1 MGIITEEQNTAA
13 GLGRRMRTQ
22 LEPDQSE
29 ITLGMRSLLGIF
41 FGLVLICGIFFGLGY
56 SVGRSGGART
66 SPQDESAALNAVGN
80 ANLKKPSAQQQSLTP
95 APEPVSENAT
105 QSADGTAETAQT
117 AAPTPT
123 PAAAAA
129 APAPAVAARP
139 ASVAAP
145 APISAPVAAP
155 VSVPVRQ
162 NPTPQSSTPAIK
174 PTPLPQRAATT
185 PAPVPYAAPVAP
197 TSAAPPPG
205 TFVVQ
210 IAAVRLPQDAS
221 VLANALEKR
230 GYRVT
235 VRNEPQDTLLHVQVG
250 PFSTRADAYNMR
262 SRLLADGY
270 NAVVK

>member
-13 GLGRRMRTQ
+13 GLGRRMRAE
-22 LEPDQSE
+22 LDPDQSE

-56 SVGRSGGART
+56 SVGRSGGSRN

-105 QSADGTAETAQT
+105 QSADGTPETAQT
-117 AAPTPT
+117 TAPTPT
-123 PAAAAA
+123 PTAAA
-129 APAPAVAARP
+129 APAPAVVARP
-139 ASVAAP
+139 APVTAP
-145 APISAPVAAP
+145 APVSAPVAAP
-155 VSVPVRQ
+155 VSTPVRQ
-162 NPTPQSSTPAIK
+162 NSTPQGSTPVIN

-185 PAPVPYAAPVAP
+185 PAPVPHAASVAP
-197 TSAAPPPG
+197 TTAAPPPG
-205 TFVVQ
+205 SFVVQ
-210 IAAVRLPQDAS
+210 IAAVRLPQDAT
-221 VLANALEKR
+221 VLASALEKR

-250 PFSTRADAYNMR
+250 PFTTRADAYNMR